1 MSKLTLKK
9 IVAGALTIMVLSI
22 FALPAVTLAQ
32 LNNDDLGL
40 TGPGSA
46 ANIGLGDRPLK
57 ESINSIIQI
66 LLGFLGILAVIIILW
81 GGFMWMTAAG
91 DESKVDK
98 AKKLIISGIVGIV
111 IILAAYIIANFVI
124 GTIGAELNAT

>member
-9 IVAGALTIMVLSI
+9 ITAGFLTVMVLSV
-22 FALPAVTLAQ
+22 FAVPAITLAQ
-32 LNNDDLGL
+32 TAADLDLGL
-40 TGPGSA
+40 DSA
-46 ANIGLGDRPLK
+46 ANIGLGDRGLK
-57 ESINSIIQI
+57 DSINSIIQI

-81 GGFMWMTAAG
+81 GGFIWMTAAG
-91 DESKVDK
+91 DETKVDK

-124 GTIGAELNAT
+124 TTIGAELN